1 MLMLKRTLD
10 RTPRVASIPTPS
22 LMYVPLGQFGQGERK
37 LTGSGH
43 PRALAGHEAGAAS
56 GAVGGAA
63 GGAASGAASGA
74 AGGAASGAAAAAS
87 SPLPHCA
94 GDELWL
100 WRFLLAGRPFVATG
114 AAAGGP
120 DDGATWLSTAEHAHA
135 RRLPRTQMR
144 HRFLAERIAMR
155 WIFGRWFRC
164 PPAQAPVPDATP
176 GASSMACDGP
186 QGRVWIDVAHAG
198 LWLFVA
204 LGRGPL
210 ALAAH
215 APAPGGADGASPS
228 AAAGAPDNP
237 LARSRDAAH
246 RLCLA
251 RLAGEGSEGVG
262 GGAESGASQGDAC
275 APGADI
281 PLLAHPYVSVPYAG
295 RTRYLYDMSVSSRLT
310 VVVASDSFVHRVCA
324 FGWQN

>member
-1 MLMLKRTLD
+1 MLMLKRTVD
-10 RTPRVASIPTPS
+10 PTPRVASIPTPS
-22 LMYVPLGQFGQGERK
+22 MTYVPLGQFGQGERK
-37 LTGSGH
+37 LTGGAQH
-43 PRALAGHEAGAAS
+43 RALASSDREAAESPGGHLAGLAEGRAIPQC
-56 GAVGGAA
+56 G
-63 GGAASGAASGA
+63 
-74 AGGAASGAAAAAS
+74 
-87 SPLPHCA
+87 

-100 WRFLLAGRPFVATG
+100 WRFLLAGRPFGATG

-120 DDGATWLSTAEHAHA
+120 DDGATWLSSAEHALA

-144 HRFLAERIAMR
+144 HRFLSERIALR

-164 PPAQAPVPDATP
+164 SPAQAPVPAPTP
-176 GASSMACDGP
+176 GVSSLECDGP
-186 QGRVWIDVAHAG
+186 HGKVWVDMAHAG

-204 LGRGPL
+204 MGQGPV

-215 APAPGGADGASPS
+215 APTPVGTDEPDGMAPVS
-228 AAAGAPDNP
+228 AKPGDPFAVA
-237 LARSRDAAH
+237 RDAAH

-251 RLAGEGSEGVG
+251 RLAGEGE
-262 GGAESGASQGDAC
+262 ALASGAAM
-275 APGADI
+275 

-310 VVVASDSFVHRVCA
+310 VAVARDSIVHRMRA

>member
-1 MLMLKRTLD
+1 MLKRTVD
-10 RTPRVASIPTPS
+10 PTPRVASIPTPS
-22 LMYVPLGQFGQGERK
+22 MTYVPLGQFGQGERK
-37 LTGSGH
+37 LTGGAQH
-43 PRALAGHEAGAAS
+43 RALASSDAPVAGQVVARPFPQC
-56 GAVGGAA
+56 G
-63 GGAASGAASGA
+63 
-74 AGGAASGAAAAAS
+74 
-87 SPLPHCA
+87 

-100 WRFLLAGRPFVATG
+100 WRFLLAGRPFGATG

-120 DDGATWLSTAEHAHA
+120 DDGATWLSAAEHSLA

-144 HRFLAERIAMR
+144 HRFLSERIALR

-164 PPAQAPVPDATP
+164 SPAQAPVPAATP
-176 GASSMACDGP
+176 GVSSLECDGP
-186 QGRVWIDVAHAG
+186 HGKVWIDMAHAG

-204 LGRGPL
+204 LGQGPV

-215 APAPGGADGASPS
+215 APTPVGPDDTALVS
-228 AAAGAPDNP
+228 AQSGDPFAVA
-237 LARSRDAAH
+237 RDAAH

-251 RLAGEGSEGVG
+251 RLAGEGEALASG
-262 GGAESGASQGDAC
+262 GDV
-275 APGADI
+275 

-310 VVVASDSFVHRVCA
+310 VVVARDSIVHRMRA

>member
-1 MLMLKRTLD
+1 MLMLKRTVD
-10 RTPRVASIPTPS
+10 PTPRVASIPTPS
-22 LMYVPLGQFGQGERK
+22 MTYVPLGQFGQGERK
-37 LTGSGH
+37 LTGGAQH
-43 PRALAGHEAGAAS
+43 RALASSDAPVAGQVVARPFPQC
-56 GAVGGAA
+56 G
-63 GGAASGAASGA
+63 
-74 AGGAASGAAAAAS
+74 
-87 SPLPHCA
+87 

-100 WRFLLAGRPFVATG
+100 WRFLLAGRPFGATG

-120 DDGATWLSTAEHAHA
+120 DDGATWLSAAEHSLA

-144 HRFLAERIAMR
+144 HRFLSERIALR

-164 PPAQAPVPDATP
+164 SPAQAPVPAATP
-176 GASSMACDGP
+176 GVSSLECDGP
-186 QGRVWIDVAHAG
+186 HGKVWIDMAHAG

-204 LGRGPL
+204 LGQGPV

-215 APAPGGADGASPS
+215 APTPVGPDDTALVS
-228 AAAGAPDNP
+228 AQSGDPFAVA
-237 LARSRDAAH
+237 RDAAH

-251 RLAGEGSEGVG
+251 RLAGEGEALASG
-262 GGAESGASQGDAC
+262 GDV
-275 APGADI
+275 

-310 VVVASDSFVHRVCA
+310 VVVARDSIVHRMRA

>member
-1 MLMLKRTLD
+1 MLKRTVDL
-10 RTPRVASIPTPS
+10 TPRVASIPTPS
-22 LMYVPLGQFGQGERK
+22 MTYVPLGQFGQGDRK
-37 LTGSGH
+37 LTGGAQN
-43 PRALAGHEAGAAS
+43 RALASSDIEAVKQG
-56 GAVGGAA
+56 A
-63 GGAASGAASGA
+63 GGDRTPVLP
-74 AGGAASGAAAAAS
+74 
-87 SPLPHCA
+87 SPQCG

-100 WRFLLAGRPFVATG
+100 WRFLLAGRPFGATG

-120 DDGATWLSTAEHAHA
+120 DDGTTWLSSAEHSLA

-144 HRFLAERIAMR
+144 HRFLSERIALR

-164 PPAQAPVPDATP
+164 TPAQAPVPVATP
-176 GASSMACDGP
+176 GVSSLECDGP
-186 QGRVWIDVAHAG
+186 HGKVWIDMAHAG

-204 LGRGPL
+204 MGQGPV

-215 APAPGGADGASPS
+215 APTPVGSDDGMPVIAQAGTSS
-228 AAAGAPDNP
+228 ATLDPFAV
-237 LARSRDAAH
+237 ARDTAH

-251 RLAGEGSEGVG
+251 RLAGEGE
-262 GGAESGASQGDAC
+262 ALTSGADV
-275 APGADI
+275 

-310 VVVASDSFVHRVCA
+310 VVTARDSIVHRMRA